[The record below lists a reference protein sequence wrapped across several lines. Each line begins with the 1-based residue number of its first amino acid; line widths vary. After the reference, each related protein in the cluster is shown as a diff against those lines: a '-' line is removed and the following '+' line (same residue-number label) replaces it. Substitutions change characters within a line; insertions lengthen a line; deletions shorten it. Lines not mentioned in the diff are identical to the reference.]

1 MENLYERMR
10 RLGSEERYVHEFRRK
25 QALLE
30 RLSYVKDGVLLPRGE
45 ICREIHTQ
53 ELLVTELIFAGVFH
67 EFDIDQIAALAVASI
82 MSRGAASSLPSQ
94 SRSILPGSV
103 R

>member
-30 RLSYVKDGVLLPRGE
+30 RLSYVKMAFFCLGG

-53 ELLVTELIFAGVFH
+53 ELLVTELIL
-67 EFDIDQIAALAVASI
+67 QASFT
-82 MSRGAASSLPSQ
+82 SST
-94 SRSILPGSV
+94 
-103 R
+103 